1 METPIVICS
10 VRRRDSLPSH
20 QGNYMLPRT
29 AAVLVFLL
37 VAVVRSR
44 ADAYLGPTAD
54 NCAISLDRQLSSV
67 TCERAVTFDCSD
79 AGTMWTAN
87 GCAGLFNCNGVDN
100 IDCDSRASK
109 AAAKNTSCSCGSPP
123 APGPP
128 APGPSPSPPR
138 ANRTNVPMPGSQQVT
153 AMGFELEMF
162 LHFSIDTFSTSLD
175 PTKFAPDAETLN
187 VSQWVSVAKS
197 MGARVAALTSKHEK
211 GFCLWPSK
219 FSNFTIAHS
228 PTVGDRDL
236 VMEFVTACR
245 AQGIK
250 PGLYFTTTDTYNK
263 DNPSKLLLLL
273 LLLLL

>member
-1 METPIVICS
+1 
-10 VRRRDSLPSH
+10 
-20 QGNYMLPRT
+20 
-29 AAVLVFLL
+29 
-37 VAVVRSR
+37 
-44 ADAYLGPTAD
+44 
-54 NCAISLDRQLSSV
+54 
-67 TCERAVTFDCSD
+67 
-79 AGTMWTAN
+79 
-87 GCAGLFNCNGVDN
+87 
-100 IDCDSRASK
+100 
-109 AAAKNTSCSCGSPP
+109 
-123 APGPP
+123 
-128 APGPSPSPPR
+128 
-138 ANRTNVPMPGSQQVT
+138 MPGSQQVT